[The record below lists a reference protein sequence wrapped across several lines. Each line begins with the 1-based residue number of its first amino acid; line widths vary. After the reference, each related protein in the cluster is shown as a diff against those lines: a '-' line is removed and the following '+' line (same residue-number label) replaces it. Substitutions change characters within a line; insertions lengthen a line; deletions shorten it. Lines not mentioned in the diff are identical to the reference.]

1 MTVSFYVESEDLTQ
15 LYMYLENYD
24 EDEDNPILY
33 YSNAPTSP
41 TTVMVSMDYY
51 QFNELLDLDL
61 LQLF

>member
-1 MTVSFYVESEDLTQ
+1 MTVSFYVESDDLTQ

-33 YSNAPTSP
+33 YSNTPASP